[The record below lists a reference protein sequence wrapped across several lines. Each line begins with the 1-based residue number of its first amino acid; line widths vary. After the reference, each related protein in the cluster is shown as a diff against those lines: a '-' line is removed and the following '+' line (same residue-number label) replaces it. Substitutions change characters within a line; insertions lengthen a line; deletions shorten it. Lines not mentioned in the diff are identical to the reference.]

1 MNIESITELK
11 NVDVYFYKFQTKFIN
26 QYKIFAVCSNSRE
39 NARKY
44 MENLNKQYTNFI
56 KKEIT
61 EIKKLDLRE
70 ITDYRRF
77 REITFRIDFDGF
89 VKDEE
94 KI

>member
-1 MNIESITELK
+1 MNTESITELK
-11 NVDVYFYKFQTKFIN
+11 NVDVYFYKFQTKFVD
-26 QYKIFAVCSNSRE
+26 QYKIFAVCSNNRE

-44 MENLNKQYTNFI
+44 MENLNKQYANFV
-56 KKEIT
+56 KQEIT
-61 EIKKLDLRE
+61 EIKELDLRE
-70 ITDYRRF
+70 ITDYRKF